1 MDVNLND
8 FRVPIASRIH
18 IWWQWLWDRMRVG
31 YLCGLDS
38 GIFLWLKVF
47 GGSWE
52 HKSSEMSSPAIYT
65 SIWAVFGCLCLHKY
79 TWYIDGSWE
88 DKSSEMSSLCPQG
101 WTVFGCLFH
110 HKYTCD
116 GGGCQVEY
124 VWGTC
129 MDCMPLKPWYLQH
142 PVSLAEVES
151 VKVGTYRVRVYPPQ
165 FHRFVGAYSVTNTH
179 VSVVVVRQNMHE
191 VPVWTGIR
199 DTSSIEGVWRELRAW
214 TLNFDLIRIYLLWIL
229 QKVLMWILRKHSDVW
244 LPGITTVQQVAWEVC
259 K

>member
-1 MDVNLND
+1 
-8 FRVPIASRIH
+8 
-18 IWWQWLWDRMRVG
+18 
-31 YLCGLDS
+31 
-38 GIFLWLKVF
+38 
-47 GGSWE
+47 
-52 HKSSEMSSPAIYT
+52 MSSLSPQG
-65 SIWAVFGCLCLHKY
+65 WAVFEC
-79 TWYIDGSWE
+79 S
-88 DKSSEMSSLCPQG
+88 
-101 WTVFGCLFH
+101 FH

-116 GGGCQVEY
+116 GGGCQAEY

-214 TLNFDLIRIYLLWIL
+214 TLNFDLIIYTESYKKCWCEFSENIQTCDFLVLLLSNRLPERYVNNPNSESVCFGGGTSFGFNLNCWI
-229 QKVLMWILRKHSDVW
+229 D
-244 LPGITTVQQVAWEVC
+244 
-259 K
+259 

>member
-1 MDVNLND
+1 
-8 FRVPIASRIH
+8 
-18 IWWQWLWDRMRVG
+18 MRVG

-38 GIFLWLKVF
+38 GTPLWLKVF
-47 GGSWE
+47 DGSWE
-52 HKSSEMSSPAIYT
+52 HKSSQ
-65 SIWAVFGCLCLHKY
+65 
-79 TWYIDGSWE
+79 
-88 DKSSEMSSLCPQG
+88 MSSLSPQG
-101 WTVFGCLFH
+101 WAGFGCSFH

-116 GGGCQVEY
+116 GGGCQAEY

-165 FHRFVGAYSVTNTH
+165 FHRCVGAYSVTNTH

-214 TLNFDLIRIYLLWIL
+214 TLNFELISFYLHWIL